1 MGNFL
6 NSNFTVFFFELST
19 ICCQGKSL
27 LKKSWPQTDL
37 KFVQNCSKF
46 VSAIDQMS
54 GCNLITLC

>member
-27 LKKSWPQTDL
+27 LKKSWPQIDL
-37 KFVQNCSKF
+37 KFVQNLF
-46 VSAIDQMS
+46 
-54 GCNLITLC
+54 LLLTR